1 MYRDNLRE
9 VKLHKLLIKN
19 NFNITSK
26 IIPFAYL
33 NMSDLDKICTL
44 LDKLTL
50 DALTLIEEE
59 IQTKLNIENAMCGGE
74 THLAKSRYI
83 LGQSSVSSLQ
93 LPTEN
98 SPDFEATTTVH
109 SEEDEELFGAKLR
122 HLEAEK
128 KEEQTDPVR
137 WFGYLVPQDLYHAQ
151 TMFRQALQWIIKCV
165 NVQTRLVETCGKIG
179 QLKEL
184 KSELVAAK

>member
-1 MYRDNLRE
+1 MPD
-9 VKLHKLLIKN
+9 I
-19 NFNITSK
+19 
-26 IIPFAYL
+26 
-33 NMSDLDKICTL
+33 DQICTV

-83 LGQSSVSSLQ
+83 LGQNSVSSLQ

-98 SPDFEATTTVH
+98 SPEFDAMTTVRV
-109 SEEDEELFGAKLR
+109 EENKDFLTESRELEVL
-122 HLEAEK
+122 K
-128 KEEQTDPVR
+128 KEDQIDPVR

-151 TMFRQALQWIIKCV
+151 SMFKQALQWIIRAA
-165 NVQTRLVETCGKIG
+165 NVQTRLIETCTKIE

-184 KSELVAAK
+184 KKDLITTK